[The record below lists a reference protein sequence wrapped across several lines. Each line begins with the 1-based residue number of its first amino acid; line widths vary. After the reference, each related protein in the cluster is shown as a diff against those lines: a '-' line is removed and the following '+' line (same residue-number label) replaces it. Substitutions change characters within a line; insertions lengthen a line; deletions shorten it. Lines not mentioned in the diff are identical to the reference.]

1 MWPELKSTPRRP
13 LYGAEATRR
22 RRGGSG
28 APGVDFG
35 GHKALIRR
43 DGAKSTQVRALSPFY
58 PSLPFT
64 IHCCSSSIV
73 SGGAIGSKQQ
83 ESAAAVREVLAAPPA
98 RHRKDTAA
106 RAQAQKLGMAT
117 AAHGRKAATVAAT
130 AAQQRLGGRLAAPP
144 NLWQPQPDNVG
155 HGPA

>member
-1 MWPELKSTPRRP
+1 MPSPRQTPARARGPSSNRHLCRP
-13 LYGAEATRR
+13 LYGAAATRR
-22 RRGGSG
+22 RRCGSG
-28 APGVDFG
+28 ASRVDFG
-35 GHKALIRR
+35 GHKALIHR
-43 DGAKSTQVRALSPFY
+43 DGAKSTQVRALFPPFY

-64 IHCCSSSIV
+64 IHCSSSIV

-106 RAQAQKLGMAT
+106 RAQAKKPGM
-117 AAHGRKAATVAAT
+117 AT
-130 AAQQRLGGRLAAPP
+130 AAQQRLGGRPAAPP